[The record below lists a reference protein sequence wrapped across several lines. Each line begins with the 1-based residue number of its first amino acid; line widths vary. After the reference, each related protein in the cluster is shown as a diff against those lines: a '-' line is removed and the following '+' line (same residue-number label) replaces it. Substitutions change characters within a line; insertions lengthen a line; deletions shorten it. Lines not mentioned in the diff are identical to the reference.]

1 MNINLTLI
9 AQMIVFA
16 VFVWFCMKFVW
27 PPIMH
32 ALEARRK
39 QIADGLAA
47 AERGR
52 HEQEL
57 AQKRASEVLHQAKQ
71 QAQEIIAKAEKRAA
85 EIVDEAKADAKTEG
99 ERILTAARA
108 EIGQEVN
115 RAKESLRAQVVSIA
129 IAGASKVLEREVD
142 ANTHNDLLNKLA
154 AQI

>member
-1 MNINLTLI
+1 MNINLTLF
-9 AQMIVFA
+9 AQSITFG

-27 PPIMH
+27 PPIMG
-32 ALEARRK
+32 ALETRRQ

-47 AERGR
+47 AERGK

-57 AQKRASEVLHQAKQ
+57 AQKRAAEVLHEAKQ
-71 QAQEIIAKAEKRAA
+71 QAQQIIAKAEKRGA

-99 ERILTAARA
+99 ERILSGARA
-108 EIGQEVN
+108 EIGQEIN
-115 RAKESLRAQVVSIA
+115 RAKEGLRAQVVSIA
-129 IAGASKVLEREVD
+129 IAGAGKVLEREVD

>member
-9 AQMIVFA
+9 AQMIVFG
-16 VFVWFCMKFVW
+16 VFVWFCMRFVW
-27 PPIMH
+27 PPIMG
-32 ALEARRK
+32 ALEARRT

-47 AERGR
+47 GERGK

-57 AQKRASEVLHQAKQ
+57 AQKRATEVLLQAKQ

-85 EIVDEAKADAKTEG
+85 EIIDEAKGDAKTEG

-115 RAKESLRAQVVSIA
+115 RAKEGLRAQVVSIA

-142 ANTHNDLLNKLA
+142 ADTHNDLLNKLA

>member
-27 PPIMH
+27 PPIMG

-47 AERGR
+47 AERGQ
-52 HEQEL
+52 HAQEL
-57 AQKRASEVLHQAKQ
+57 AQKRAAEVLLQAKQ

-85 EIVDEAKADAKTEG
+85 EIVDEAKTDARTEG

-115 RAKESLRAQVVSIA
+115 RAKEGLRAQVVSIA